1 VPKGCA
7 LGSRRRRT
15 PLLRLVIASAL
26 VATASGCASAAP
38 AGRTTTFAFNAP
50 VPEAKDPSATPAV
63 RYASL
68 DRATCEAELGRR
80 GIAYKRVDE
89 ARGVLMPLRLLGPL
103 HGVSFHSALPAL
115 QRATSPFEIV
125 DCRLVLALDD
135 FAALVASHGVVE
147 VVHMSMYRPPGR
159 SWPAGKI
166 GSRHDGALAIDAG
179 HLVKQD
185 GTVLDVEKDFH
196 GRIGASTC
204 GPGTGPSPATPAALE
219 LRDIVCDA
227 ADEHLFNV
235 ELTPDYNWPHRNHL
249 HLEVTAN
256 VRWFLVH

>member
-1 VPKGCA
+1 MVARLSPWLGLVLVGATGCA
-7 LGSRRRRT
+7 RPS
-15 PLLRLVIASAL
+15 
-26 VATASGCASAAP
+26 P
-38 AGRTTTFAFNAP
+38 ANQPSTFAFNAP
-50 VPEAKDPSATPAV
+50 VPEVKDASRSATPAI
-63 RYASL
+63 RYAGL
-68 DRATCEAELGRR
+68 DRPSCEAELSRR

-89 ARGVLMPLRLLGPL
+89 ARGVLMPLRLSGPL

-135 FAALVASHGVVE
+135 FSALLASHGVVE

-159 SWPAGKI
+159 GWPAGKI

-179 HLVKQD
+179 HLVKRD
-185 GTVLDVEKDFH
+185 GTVLDIEKDFH
-196 GRIGASTC
+196 GRIGSTTC
-204 GPGTGPSPATPAALE
+204 GPGTGPAPATPAALE